1 MAACPATIHALNVY
15 GDSLQRLDL
24 DQQQLFND
32 LIVRVLQ
39 VECASAPQDLSHSAS
54 MQPTHV
60 VSKFDHSSNNLAVPN
75 SLSSC
80 AQLDDAAQHGF
91 APCPPSNL
99 PKFGGASQHE
109 EPNSTPKPSSAPN
122 FAHSDDA
129 VQRNEPSSAPVHHQ
143 HYENSRKDESS
154 TVQHDDECP
163 QTASLSTSDSV
174 VVSETYSTQSHSLYD
189 DKVLKVNLSAATS
202 PVTQPVI
209 NKVHVTTSVPLES
222 NKTPAESTAAPR
234 VNKFRR
240 DGRRSSRFVPSIM
253 LRPTT
258 RSRRLLIEGPDDRAH
273 LGIDDEEE
281 EHSSDDEDDD
291 QQNNFSMI
299 FHHFPDPES
308 TDFVSV
314 DLEHV
319 KSLLEYC
326 PYSLT
331 YSGRACPLGEDCTL
345 KKVCHRNSNP
355 VGCSKESCPYSHDI
369 LVSCRTFL
377 KDRRCKHAA
386 ACRYNHDH
394 DLRVAVRDKIDDH
407 VKHCL
412 FGAKIQ
418 AAQEEENSG
427 KENKVN

>member
-1 MAACPATIHALNVY
+1 MASCPATIHALNVY
-15 GDSLQRLDL
+15 GDSLQRLSL

-39 VECASAPQDLSHSAS
+39 VECAGAPQDLSHSAS

-60 VSKFDHSSNNLAVPN
+60 VSKFDQSSNNLAVPN

-80 AQLDDAAQHGF
+80 TQLDDAAQHGF
-91 APCPPSNL
+91 APCPPPNF
-99 PKFGGASQHE
+99 PKFGGASQHK
-109 EPNSTPKPSSAPN
+109 EPSSTPKPSSAPS
-122 FAHSDDA
+122 FAQSDDA

-143 HYENSRKDESS
+143 HYEHSHKNDSS

-163 QTASLSTSDSV
+163 QTASSSTSDSV
-174 VVSETYSTQSHSLYD
+174 VVSETSSTQSHSLYD
-189 DKVLKVNLSAATS
+189 DKVLKVNLSVATS

-209 NKVHVTTSVPLES
+209 DKVHVTTSVPLES
-222 NKTPAESTAAPR
+222 NKTPAESTAASR

-258 RSRRLLIEGPDDRAH
+258 RNRRLLIEGPDDRAH

-281 EHSSDDEDDD
+281 YSSNDEDDD
-291 QQNNFSMI
+291 QRNNFWMT
-299 FHHFPDPES
+299 FHHFPDAES
-308 TDFVSV
+308 KDFVSV

-345 KKVCHRNSNP
+345 KK
-355 VGCSKESCPYSHDI
+355 ESCPYSHDI

-386 ACRYNHDH
+386 ACTYSHDH

-407 VKHCL
+407 VKHRL

-418 AAQEEENSG
+418 AAQE
-427 KENKVN
+427 